1 MSFKIALPVCLIVC
15 LPLLSAAQSAPQPVS
30 RTSWGAPDLQGVS
43 DFGAATPFQRP
54 AELAGRAEFTVEEAA
69 VQEQINA
76 AQFAEDLNTENL
88 TPPNYNNFWFD

>member
-1 MSFKIALPVCLIVC
+1 MKWVVGPCCASLC
-15 LPLLSAAQSAPQPVS
+15 
-30 RTSWGAPDLQGVS
+30 RS